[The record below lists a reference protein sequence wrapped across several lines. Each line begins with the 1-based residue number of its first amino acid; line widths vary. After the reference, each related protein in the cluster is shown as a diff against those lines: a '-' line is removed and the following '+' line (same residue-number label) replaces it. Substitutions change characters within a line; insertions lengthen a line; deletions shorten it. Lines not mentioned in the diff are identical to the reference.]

1 MPERMEAARVEEGD
15 ARTWR
20 IELHGDLDLQS
31 APALSEQ
38 LDELAARQAVLVI
51 VSLSNVT
58 FLDSSGLRALVHG
71 ARALEEAG
79 GRLLVEGASGAVA
92 RVLEVTDLLRRLS
105 DGED

>member
-1 MPERMEAARVEEGD
+1 MEAARVEQGD

-20 IELHGDLDLQS
+20 IELQGDLDLQS

-38 LDELAARQAVLVI
+38 LDELAARPAVLVI
-51 VSLSNVT
+51 VSLANVS

-71 ARALEEAG
+71 ARGLEEAG